1 MNSIEKMVEILKK
14 IKNNELSVISGAR
27 QIGEFRD
34 SFIANEVPCLN
45 YKDVS
50 LFFDIIYESNGL
62 PVSDEERKNWD
73 SEALKIKDLEI
84 NKIEK
89 KYREKINDLCLEI
102 ISKIK

>member
-1 MNSIEKMVEILKK
+1 MNSIEKMVDIVKK

-50 LFFDIIYESNGL
+50 LFFDIIYESSGL

-73 SEALKIKDLEI
+73 SEALKVKDLEI
-84 NKIEK
+84 NKIEE
-89 KYREKINDLCLEI
+89 KYREQIKDLC
-102 ISKIK
+102 SKITLKMK